1 MCLASRLTSC
11 LPPPRIAVKQAALIC
26 ARLAFM
32 QAVIFA
38 TSGMNSEQSRMAS
51 GVQACWTSALTSALA
66 RSSPESDKPAN
77 NASKQIKRT
86 IGMGIPPVFES
97 PVSENRNCGR
107 RSGGANRR

>member
-51 GVQACWTSALTSALA
+51 GVQACWTSALT
-66 RSSPESDKPAN
+66 
-77 NASKQIKRT
+77 
-86 IGMGIPPVFES
+86 
-97 PVSENRNCGR
+97 
-107 RSGGANRR
+107 